1 MAANSINTTH
11 FIFIGQLYNAIYQF
25 VLKSP
30 RYAELT
36 VEDPSEDF
44 EDLRDKA
51 DLKMLLGHKEFIKE
65 AYGAYA
71 NGAND
76 KARLSV
82 GRDAKA
88 NRRAANNEDAA
99 VQEKERAGTKASGVA
114 MLGPPTKKKWAERWR
129 KELKLAKVR
138 APSAKTISK
147 SSVHDGVWCRS
158 SFVAN
163 R

>member
-1 MAANSINTTH
+1 M
-11 FIFIGQLYNAIYQF
+11 QLYNAIYQF

-51 DLKMLLGHKEFIKE
+51 DLRMLLGHKEFIRE
-65 AYGAYA
+65 AYGAHVTGA
-71 NGAND
+71 NG
-76 KARLSV
+76 KPTLTV

-88 NRRAANNEDAA
+88 NRELSRAANNEQAD
-99 VQEKERAGTKASGVA
+99 VQEKETGRTKASGVA

-129 KELKLAKVR
+129 TELKLAKV
-138 APSAKTISK
+138 SIVLCFTITKVPMFTS
-147 SSVHDGVWCRS
+147 DPY
-158 SFVAN
+158 
-163 R
+163 